1 MTKMDIYSK
10 MLDRSYTPTAEE
22 FNKVMHEHVEYEKLL
37 KLQKQLKI
45 DKNVDLAI
53 ENMKP
58 KIFWKDKPIYTRQIQ
73 KWKMN
78 LKIWKWEK
86 DKKQMH

>member
-37 KLQKQLKI
+37 KLQKQLKWFRGKIGNI
-45 DKNVDLAI
+45 DITELETYI
-53 ENMKP
+53 
-58 KIFWKDKPIYTRQIQ
+58 KDKLTNVPEAVKVFGSLPQGQTT
-73 KWKMN
+73 KSFK
-78 LKIWKWEK
+78 
-86 DKKQMH
+86 